1 MFPSSASRVISIG
14 AIHFDTIAHAA
25 SHIRPETSTPAR
37 HNSKPGGVATNIART
52 LSKLGVK
59 TGLVGAVGDDGPAQV
74 LQQQLKTEGIHL
86 AHVIRKGFATGQYL
100 ALHNPDGQL
109 AAACVDDKILA
120 DAPPDIF
127 DNVLEPLVKPS
138 PEGIIWFLDANL
150 PETMLHR
157 LISRIGN
164 GRLIANAVSNA
175 KAPRLKS
182 YLKALECLML
192 NRGEASAL
200 TGLPLDTVPEAFAKA
215 LHGLGLQNL
224 VLTDGSRDVLVS
236 EAGSLARFSP
246 PKVDV
251 VDVTGAGDALT
262 AGTIAALATG
272 LNLKQAVPYGLS
284 AASLTLQ
291 STGALASDLS
301 WDALKGF

>member
-52 LSKLGVK
+52 LSKLGVE
-59 TGLVGAVGDDGPAQV
+59 TGLIGVFGDDGPAQI
-74 LQQQLKTEGIHL
+74 LQKQLKAEGIHL
-86 AHVIRKGFATGQYL
+86 AHAIRSGFATGQYL

-120 DAPPDIF
+120 DAPPDLF
-127 DNVLEPLVKPS
+127 DTALDDLAVSSKQET
-138 PEGIIWFLDANL
+138 IWFLDANL
-150 PETMLHR
+150 PEAMLHR
-157 LISRIGN
+157 LISKIGT

-182 YLKALECLML
+182 ALKSLECLML
-192 NRGEASAL
+192 NRGEASAI
-200 TGLPLDTVPEAFAKA
+200 TGLPHNTVPETLVKA
-215 LHGLGLQNL
+215 LHEMGLRNL
-224 VLTDGSRDVLVS
+224 VLTDGSKDVIAS
-236 EAGSLARFSP
+236 EVGTLTRFSP
-246 PKVDV
+246 PNVNV

-272 LNLKQAVPYGLS
+272 LKLREAVPYGLS
-284 AASLTLQ
+284 AAAMTLQ
-291 STGALASDLS
+291 GTGALAETLT
-301 WDALKGF
+301 WDALGSF